1 MYTCMY
7 FEEVESRSVVRQ
19 REQKIE
25 GDRSIVFR
33 LRVKTRGSS
42 RNEAEESLEKDRS
55 NDH

>member
-1 MYTCMY
+1 MY

-42 RNEAEESLEKDRS
+42 RNEAEEF
-55 NDH
+55 